1 MIRGQSRASRRP
13 APASWST
20 MTSTRSGCPP
30 GRATGC
36 PRWPIVLTG
45 HFLDTG
51 QSDGDWCVIIAGPH
65 LSSLHQQ
72 HIQSRGQKAARS
84 WGRKGVNFEKFSQHL
99 ESFTG
104 GDKLRDTQG
113 SEIQP
118 GHAHLPP
125 VAGQQAGVW
134 PQLLQQGRRRRFR
147 HRHAEILRGE
157 TRTVSLSPGM
167 SCSPRVAV
175 TLTHSSGLNI
185 NLNNTN

>member
-84 WGRKGVNFEKFSQHL
+84 WGRKGFNFEKFSQHL
-99 ESFTG
+99 TSLLFTG

-113 SEIQP
+113 SEIQS
-118 GHAHLPP
+118 GHTHLPP
-125 VAGQQAGVW
+125 VARQQAGVR
-134 PQLLQQGRRRRFR
+134 PQLLQQGRRGRFR
-147 HRHAEILRGE
+147 HRHA
-157 TRTVSLSPGM
+157 
-167 SCSPRVAV
+167 
-175 TLTHSSGLNI
+175 
-185 NLNNTN
+185 